1 MEFVGET
8 ADFPQEEILWRNQAI
23 SSVLDAVGD
32 VRGWDV
38 TVRNVFKWPAI
49 PDWGRSWGF
58 TWARRAI
65 TTVLLLP
72 QFRDYNAWLSLS
84 WYGNK

>member
-49 PDWGRSWGF
+49 PDWGQIVGF
-58 TWARRAI
+58 YVGSA
-65 TTVLLLP
+65 
-72 QFRDYNAWLSLS
+72 
-84 WYGNK
+84 GNNHGFAAAPIP